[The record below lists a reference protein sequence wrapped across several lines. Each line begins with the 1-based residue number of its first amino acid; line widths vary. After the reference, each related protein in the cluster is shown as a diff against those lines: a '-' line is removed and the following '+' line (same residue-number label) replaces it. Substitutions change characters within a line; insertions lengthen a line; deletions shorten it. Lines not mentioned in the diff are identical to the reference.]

1 MTLKKRSKFVILDSM
16 RWGIFFRNVA
26 IIVVTVGIGGGAMY
40 GVMQYQQSHTKQ
52 SSVLAA
58 QTEVDTLLGQ
68 VGKLIE
74 LPKEIPTVATVSD
87 VTKLQDQAFF
97 ANAKNGDKVLIFV
110 QAKEAVLYRPSEN
123 KIIKVSPVNI
133 QSTPTPSVQ
142 VKISN
147 TPTPSTISGPTPT
160 EVLLKL
166 KGKITPTVVK

>member
-1 MTLKKRSKFVILDSM
+1 M
-16 RWGIFFRNVA
+16 RWSIFFRDIA
-26 IIVVTVGIGGGAMY
+26 IIVGAVAVGGGVMY

-52 SSVLAA
+52 NSVLAA

-87 VTKLQDQAFF
+87 VTKLQDQSFF

-133 QSTPTPSVQ
+133 QNTPTPGSNVQ
-142 VKISN
+142 VSN
-147 TPTPSTISGPTPT
+147 TPTPSIISGPTATPT
-160 EVLLKL
+160 EVMFKL
-166 KGKITPTVVK
+166 KSKIIPTEAAK